1 MAKAVGMI
9 VWTFG
14 GAAAAIYGTYMSGGL
29 WPAIALGGALAALIG
44 MWGALLDEIGEG
56 RP

>member
-14 GAAAAIYGTYMSGGL
+14 GADAAIYGTYMSGGL
-29 WPAIALGGALAALIG
+29 WPAIAVGGALAALIG
-44 MWGALLDEIGEG
+44 MWGALDEIGKG